1 MSLGLFVCVCVCC
14 KVRPGEPWST
24 QGPAAPADGGR
35 VLPACKRVCPV
46 AAANPQ
52 PAGCN
57 HHSRQAVCY
66 CGATRPILRVE
77 AWLRESR
84 SRFATL
90 QAHARRRAA
99 RRRLPAKAKPGRGAR
114 AGGTQA
120 AQPRPVDCGSKRSNP
135 SRIQVMVLRGPSI
148 AVQKKSRSAD
158 RAVAENKD
166 VGSRAQRRPGAL
178 LTCSRPRA
186 RERRRPG
193 PNSGPAEVRGG
204 LGGLGVS
211 RHQAR
216 RCQARQAL
224 DRESGSCPGVGRDCR
239 CDMEDE
245 GADAVQLLAN
255 LARRLSS
262 ENVRHFVVLK
272 AVPI

>member
-1 MSLGLFVCVCVCC
+1 
-14 KVRPGEPWST
+14 
-24 QGPAAPADGGR
+24 
-35 VLPACKRVCPV
+35 
-46 AAANPQ
+46 
-52 PAGCN
+52 
-57 HHSRQAVCY
+57 
-66 CGATRPILRVE
+66 
-77 AWLRESR
+77 
-84 SRFATL
+84 
-90 QAHARRRAA
+90 
-99 RRRLPAKAKPGRGAR
+99 
-114 AGGTQA
+114 
-120 AQPRPVDCGSKRSNP
+120 
-135 SRIQVMVLRGPSI
+135 MVLRGPSI

>member
-1 MSLGLFVCVCVCC
+1 MAFVCVCVC
-14 KVRPGEPWST
+14 VLLLLLLGEPWST
-24 QGPAAPADGGR
+24 QTPAAPADEGR
-35 VLPACKRVCPV
+35 VLPACTRVCPV

-135 SRIQVMVLRGPSI
+135 SRIRVMVPRSCAARRLRF
-148 AVQKKSRSAD
+148 KKS
-158 RAVAENKD
+158 
-166 VGSRAQRRPGAL
+166 PGAL
-178 LTCSRPRA
+178 TEPSPKTRTSVAAHNAAPA
-186 RERRRPG
+186 R
-193 PNSGPAEVRGG
+193 
-204 LGGLGVS
+204 
-211 RHQAR
+211 
-216 RCQARQAL
+216 
-224 DRESGSCPGVGRDCR
+224 
-239 CDMEDE
+239 
-245 GADAVQLLAN
+245 
-255 LARRLSS
+255 
-262 ENVRHFVVLK
+262 F
-272 AVPI
+272 